1 MTIRVLHV
9 VASPVGGGAEHVRTL
24 ARGCDRQRLALA
36 VAMPQESYG
45 LSRRDFEAHGT
56 SFNPV
61 RAGAAALVE
70 RTFAIRALAARADV
84 VHAHGA
90 RAALP
95 ARAAVASLG
104 RSRPRLVYSIHGFAA
119 PFYRQPR
126 RGLLLALEKL
136 LSRHTDR
143 FIAVCD
149 AERSAIVEAGIAEV
163 HRISVVKNAIDPAR
177 VQTAASQRPAL
188 RQSFGIAGDGFVL
201 ASVSRLHRPRDF
213 ESLLEAFRR
222 VAERF
227 ADARLLIA
235 GDGPERAAV
244 ERRIR
249 ILSLESRVTLLGW
262 RPDVAGIYGASDA
275 CVLTS
280 SGWEGLPL
288 ALLEAMAA
296 GLPVV
301 ATEAGGTLE
310 AVDPEVSGLVV
321 PRRSPEALAQALCR
335 LASDPGLRRRMGEA
349 GRRRA
354 THEFSLARMVQET
367 EAVYDQVLTG

>member
-1 MTIRVLHV
+1 
-9 VASPVGGGAEHVRTL
+9 
-24 ARGCDRQRLALA
+24 
-36 VAMPQESYG
+36 
-45 LSRRDFEAHGT
+45 LSRCDFEAHGT

-61 RAGAAALVE
+61 RAGAAAMVE
-70 RTFAIRALAARADV
+70 RTFAIRGLAAAADV

-126 RGLLLALEKL
+126 RGLLLALERL

-149 AERSAIVEAGIAEV
+149 AERSAIVEAGIAEPQ
-163 HRISVVKNAIDPAR
+163 RISVVKNAIDPAR
-177 VQTAASQRPAL
+177 VQTPASLRPAL

-227 ADARLLIA
+227 ADARLLVA

-262 RPDVAGIYGASDA
+262 QPDVARVYGASDA

-288 ALLEAMAA
+288 SLLEAMAA

-301 ATEAGGTLE
+301 ATQAGGTLE

-321 PRRSPEALAQALCR
+321 PRRSPEALAHALCR

-354 THEFSLARMVQET
+354 TLEFSLARMVQET
-367 EAVYDQVLTG
+367 EAVYDQVLAG